1 MINTSLLK
9 RLEGIEEKHKQNT
22 DEIRKNLNYARY
34 LIEKQYC
41 HLTKEQKIKLG
52 QFLGLTEKKL
62 KEIQEINNQLIN
74 LRVGLSYEVVCSN
87 QKK

>member
-1 MINTSLLK
+1 M
-9 RLEGIEEKHKQNT
+9 
-22 DEIRKNLNYARY
+22 
-34 LIEKQYC
+34 IEKQYC

-74 LRVGLSYEVVCSN
+74 LRVGLSYEVVCNN

>member
-1 MINTSLLK
+1 MINTSLLT
-9 RLEGIEEKHKQNT
+9 RLEGIEKRHKQNT
-22 DEIRKNLNYARY
+22 DEIRKNLEYARY

-41 HLTKEQKIKLG
+41 HLSKEQKIKLG
-52 QFLGLTEKKL
+52 QFMGLTEKKL
-62 KEIQEINNQLIN
+62 KEIQEINSQLIN